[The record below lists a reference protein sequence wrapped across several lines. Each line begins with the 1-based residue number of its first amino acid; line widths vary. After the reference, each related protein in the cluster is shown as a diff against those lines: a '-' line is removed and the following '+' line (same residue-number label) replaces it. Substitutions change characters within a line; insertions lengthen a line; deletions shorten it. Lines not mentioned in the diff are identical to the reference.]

1 MFPELY
7 NYYLWLI
14 SGIYLNNFLMAQQL
28 SFSPKKIYLNNQFR
42 YIDKL
47 SNNLDSYN
55 Q

>member
-14 SGIYLNNFLMAQQL
+14 SGIYF
-28 SFSPKKIYLNNQFR
+28 NNQFR

-55 Q
+55 